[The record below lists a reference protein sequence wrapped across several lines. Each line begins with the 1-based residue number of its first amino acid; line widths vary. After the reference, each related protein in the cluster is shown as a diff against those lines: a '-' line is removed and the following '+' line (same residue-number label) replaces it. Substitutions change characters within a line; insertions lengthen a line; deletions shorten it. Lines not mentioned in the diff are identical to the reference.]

1 MVEVLILHGWQN
13 HRPDGHWQRWLA
25 EELTARGHVVRYPQL
40 PDADEPT
47 REGWLAALEA
57 ELAETSRSELTI
69 VAHSLGCSLWLAYA
83 IERARAVQPGPDATG
98 PAAARVMLVAPPSD
112 GFLEQTPEIAGFV
125 AGGTD
130 TDDDARAGVAAALA
144 AASLEAPIV
153 VQSDADPCSP
163 AGTTSFADAFELDR
177 VIVPGGGHLTI
188 EDGFGPFPLLL
199 DLVLEVES
207 TTASWET
214 RAR

>member
-1 MVEVLILHGWQN
+1 M
-13 HRPDGHWQRWLA
+13 
-25 EELTARGHVVRYPQL
+25 
-40 PDADEPT
+40 
-47 REGWLAALEA
+47 
-57 ELAETSRSELTI
+57 
-69 VAHSLGCSLWLAYA
+69 
-83 IERARAVQPGPDATG
+83 QPGPDATG
-98 PAAARVMLVAPPSD
+98 PAAARVVLVAPPSD
-112 GFLEQTPEIAGFV
+112 GFLEQTPEIAGFI

-130 TDDDARAGVAAALA
+130 ADDDARAGVAAALA

-188 EDGFGPFPLLL
+188 EDGFGPLPLVL
-199 DLVLEVES
+199 DLVLEVEA
-207 TTASWET
+207 TTAAWET